1 MTAAS
6 KPPASRASDRRIL
19 IYLIPEV
26 RERLDALAAAAG
38 LTRSQ
43 MIARLVERAARA
55 ARRRIGPQVAHGII
69 RDQRPKATKSA

>member
-1 MTAAS
+1 MSAAP
-6 KPPASRASDRRIL
+6 KPPASRASDRRVL

-43 MIARLVERAARA
+43 MIARLVERAAR
-55 ARRRIGPQVAHGII
+55 RRIGPQVAHGVI
-69 RDQRPKATKSA
+69 RDQRATKPA